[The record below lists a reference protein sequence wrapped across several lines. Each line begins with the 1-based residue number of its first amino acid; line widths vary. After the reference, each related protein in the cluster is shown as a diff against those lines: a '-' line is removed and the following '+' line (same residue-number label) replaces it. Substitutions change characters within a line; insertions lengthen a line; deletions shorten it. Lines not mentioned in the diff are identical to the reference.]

1 MIRTAQ
7 DYREALLAER
17 EIYIDGAQV
26 ADIKTHPAFA
36 PLIDLRAHLYDMQ
49 LDPAHRDVLTKTA
62 EGNTNTVSAALPFSQ
77 SDWWAKRR
85 ATDRILEDIGGI
97 AARTGDETVGEFWS
111 LHDCRDALA
120 DMSPQ
125 FAGNI
130 DRHVQSVIE
139 DDLFNV
145 SANTDPKGDRSRAP
159 QDQDP
164 DMLLRVVR
172 ETDAGVIVRGAK
184 FGTGAAYADRA
195 YTKPN
200 IAAWGDRLPLEYA
213 FGFVCDLNAKG
224 LKFICRS
231 GFARPGTDRDY
242 PLSNKFDEIESLII
256 FDDVLVPWEN
266 VLFYRQPRAATLI
279 RATLH
284 RYSAFAFVHRIQKY
298 ADMLIGA
305 ALLNVRQTGL
315 EKQQAVRDKLTS
327 LAVWREGI
335 HAHLTASIALG
346 EKSPAGLM
354 MPNQS
359 LLYAGR
365 VHATSSLHD
374 MVNVARELCGGQM
387 FLTPGAAAFD
397 APETEPWLT
406 KYYAQGDGW
415 TAEERRKLM
424 AFARDLISSDYA
436 GHRLGLQLFAQSP
449 AYAQLASVYRHF
461 DWEGPLALVRDAAG
475 LEAHSAAAQ
484 TAAKGL
490 AAPQGACGWLDPELP
505 RVKRPQVNLDDYFD
519 T

>member
-1 MIRTAQ
+1 MVRTAK
-7 DYREALLAER
+7 DYREAMRAER
-17 EIYIDGAQV
+17 EIYIDGARV
-26 ADIKTHPAFA
+26 ADIETHPAFA
-36 PLIDLRAHLYDMQ
+36 PLIDLRAHIYDMQ
-49 LDPAHRDVLTKTA
+49 LDPAHRDVLTKTTQ
-62 EGNTNTVSAALPFSQ
+62 GRTDTVSAALPFSQ

-85 ATDRILEDIGGI
+85 ATDRILDDIGGI

-111 LHDCRDALA
+111 LHDCRDALV
-120 DMSPQ
+120 DMDPQ
-125 FAGNI
+125 FGGNI
-130 DRHVQSVIE
+130 DRHVRAAIE

-145 SANTDPKGDRSRAP
+145 SANTDPKGDRSRPP
-159 QDQDP
+159 QNQDP
-164 DMLLRVVR
+164 DILLRVVR

-184 FGTGAAYADRA
+184 FETGAAYADRA

-200 IAAWGDRLPLEYA
+200 IAAWGDRLAPEYA
-213 FGFVCDLNAKG
+213 VGFVCDLNATG

-231 GFARPGTDRDY
+231 GFAKPGTERDY
-242 PLSNKFDEIESLII
+242 PLSNKFDEIEALVV
-256 FDDVLVPWEN
+256 FDDVLVPWED

-284 RYSAFAFVHRIQKY
+284 RYSAFAFLHRILKFG
-298 ADMLIGA
+298 DMLIGA
-305 ALLNVRQTGL
+305 ALMNVRQTGL
-315 EKQQAVRDKLTS
+315 EGQQAVRDKLAK
-327 LAVWREGI
+327 LAVWREGL
-335 HAHLTASIALG
+335 HAHLTAAIALG

-365 VHATSSLHD
+365 VHATSCLHD
-374 MVNVARELCGGQM
+374 MVNITRELCGGQLS
-387 FLTPGAAAFD
+387 LTPGAAAFE

-415 TAEERRKLM
+415 SAEERRKLM
-424 AFARDLISSDYA
+424 AFARDLVSSDYA

-461 DWEGPLALVRDAAG
+461 DWDGPLALVRDAAG
-475 LEAHSAAAQ
+475 LEAQASAAA
-484 TAAKGL
+484 AVGGGGN
-490 AAPQGACGWLDPELP
+490 PSQGACGWLDPKLP
-505 RVKRPQVNLDDYFD
+505 RVKRSLVNLDDYFK